1 MRNNRVEEECIRYL
15 AKEGSEEE
23 RFLFELELSL
33 NDDLKKEYAI
43 YKKIW
48 EEYPVAHP
56 EEQDL
61 PSYPALGK
69 AKKTRVKEWAVYA
82 SVAATFLIGWL
93 LTVGLY
99 RAYPN
104 KVTTQQQERV
114 TFYLPD
120 STKVILN
127 SESSLA
133 YHNDFLANRNV
144 HLIGEAFFDV
154 VHDKERPF
162 TVFTEDVEVLVLGT
176 EFNVNTSDTL
186 GTVSLEKGKVNVK
199 IPDSGMNVTL
209 FPNEQVVY
217 DPLKKHIDKKM
228 FDPKEALAWKD
239 ETLLLKDEKLKEA
252 LAKINNYYA
261 VQFVLNDSLVAD
273 RSIKGL
279 FKGKDIDEFKE
290 ALEFITG
297 FTIENVEPQTY
308 LIRTNED

>member
-1 MRNNRVEEECIRYL
+1 MGNNKVEEECIRYL

-23 RFLFELELSL
+23 RFLFELELSI

-48 EEYPVAHP
+48 EEYPISQFDEKDGRQTLTP
-56 EEQDL
+56 
-61 PSYPALGK
+61 
-69 AKKTRVKEWAVYA
+69 KKERKTLIKKLIVCS
-82 SVAATFLIGWL
+82 SVAATFLLVWL
-93 LTVGLY
+93 LTANLHGP
-99 RAYPN
+99 YPN
-104 KVTTQQQERV
+104 RVTTQQQERV

-127 SESSLA
+127 SESSIS
-133 YHNDFLANRNV
+133 YHNDFLAHRNV
-144 HLIGEAFFDV
+144 HLSGEAFFDV

-176 EFNVNTSDTL
+176 EFNVNASDTL
-186 GTVSLEKGKVNVK
+186 GTVSLEEGKVNVK
-199 IPDSGMNVTL
+199 IPDNGMNITL

-217 DPLKKHIDKKM
+217 DPLNKHIDKKM

-239 ETLLLKDEKLKEA
+239 DALLLTDEKLGEA
-252 LAKINNYYA
+252 LAKINNYYG
-261 VQFVLNDSLVAD
+261 VRFVLNDSLVAN

-297 FTIENVEPQTY
+297 FGIEKLEEQTY
-308 LIRTNED
+308 LIRAYED